1 MECWATYQRT
11 IQENQRLS
19 FAFLN
24 HLEDEMASMMGL
36 PRRGSRIQIPLP
48 TYIESAPVTMN
59 TTNNIRVE
67 PGSLV
72 GQINAGSLVYLD
84 HAVTTFNSH
93 GLKEFASALQ
103 AFTQQVV
110 DSRELSTQREIL
122 DLLRSIIDEVG
133 KPKQE
138 RNSTILRLALQSI
151 GALVAAASAIAT
163 HWEKLKKILE
173 PLVPC

>member
-93 GLKEFASALQ
+93 GLKEFVGRTALASSPPTTYACPGV
-103 AFTQQVV
+103 T
-110 DSRELSTQREIL
+110 SPPLS
-122 DLLRSIIDEVG
+122 
-133 KPKQE
+133 
-138 RNSTILRLALQSI
+138 
-151 GALVAAASAIAT
+151 
-163 HWEKLKKILE
+163 
-173 PLVPC
+173 